1 MTSRGL
7 MEKPKTEGML
17 DVPEVQSL
25 SSRHNISI
33 KDTTLATRCQ
43 SHLLLLDFYSIQ
55 VIQTPRRLTGMM
67 QAEHADVHNSK
78 RQSPLV

>member
-1 MTSRGL
+1 
-7 MEKPKTEGML
+7 MEKAKTEGTL